1 MSSSSTRYKLF
12 RCTIG
17 SLAGKVQWT
26 ADGFA
31 LGYDQVATIS
41 ITIVIITNIEIIVI
55 IDIIIKIIVAITV
68 PS

>member
-1 MSSSSTRYKLF
+1 MLSYP

-31 LGYDQVATIS
+31 LGYEQVINIV
-41 ITIVIITNIEIIVI
+41 ITIVIAKVI
-55 IDIIIKIIVAITV
+55 IIINIKDNIIR
-68 PS
+68 S

>member
-1 MSSSSTRYKLF
+1 MF

-31 LGYDQVATIS
+31 LGYDQVAIFM
-41 ITIVIITNIEIIVI
+41 IIIVILTNIDIIVI
-55 IDIIIKIIVAITV
+55 IIIIIKIIVAITV